1 VTIHEKIRAYHGSMT
16 GEHHRY
22 RSWEHCYGYFQRTT
36 PKAIAADRDHA
47 ALQLGFYL
55 ASWGM
60 YRGSSFLLQHA
71 YTVHLAVIDQLVAP
85 RFSVLWKQECGAGDN
100 DTKLVPIILEAIDA
114 VREGYRP
121 FAPAAESRQA
131 SDTLVTKV
139 ILGTFG
145 SMPACD
151 RYFIDGFRIAG
162 FRYSY
167 LNAKFVE
174 RVLHFCR
181 DNLRDLREEQ
191 TRIERLGGMQYPLMK
206 LVDMYFWQIGY
217 ERDRVNA
224 DPSANNA
231 EPGDAPGRAIRAAT
245 SGQVIGARPVI
256 PVVRRKAD
264 GSI

>member
-1 VTIHEKIRAYHGSMT
+1 MT

-217 ERDRVNA
+217 ERDTVNA
-224 DPSANNA
+224 DASANNA